1 MLLSLLNRPKSSL
14 ASQLKLIVNDLRIIH
29 VTELTKQHDQVVLYV
44 AEGDVGDKE
53 QLRDGL
59 PVFVLVL
66 GMGSSTSGLG
76 LPRDLVS
83 DVLEKSKFRF
93 PDATH

>member
-53 QLRDGL
+53 QGWHSGIGIGAWDGEL
-59 PVFVLVL
+59 LITSVLAE
-66 GMGSSTSGLG
+66 GL
-76 LPRDLVS
+76 V
-83 DVLEKSKFRF
+83 
-93 PDATH
+93 